1 VLLKKLNCCA
11 AKVFYFLVFGSVT
24 LLVTFCS
31 ALLSFCQEI
40 NSAADQLANEAVALP
55 GANLD
60 PSDVTRCN
68 ACIIHQLF

>member
-1 VLLKKLNCCA
+1 
-11 AKVFYFLVFGSVT
+11 
-24 LLVTFCS
+24 VTFCS

-60 PSDVTRCN
+60 LSDVTRCN
-68 ACIIHQLF
+68 ACIIQQLF